1 MTALIHMKKEM
12 NYESSILATPTKG
25 KNFPYLDNERFP
37 DKMQPLQK
45 DPPCDFRATCKFL

>member
-1 MTALIHMKKEM
+1 MKMEM

-37 DKMQPLQK
+37 GKKQLLQK

>member
-1 MTALIHMKKEM
+1 MTSLIHMKMEM

-37 DKMQPLQK
+37 GKKQLLQK

>member
-1 MTALIHMKKEM
+1 MEM

-37 DKMQPLQK
+37 DKIQLLQK
-45 DPPCDFRATCKFL
+45 DPPSNFRATCKFL